1 MAVNLL
7 TDIIEALPPLQ
18 GDRDVIVPGEQSVR
32 DIMKE
37 VLESHKVFE
46 PDYDCIPQ
54 FFMDADPLRSL
65 FQFCK
70 DLPYKAEDETDQTS
84 RSPIAILML
93 ADSWGNDCKHY
104 SGWIGGVIDACNRA
118 GYTNYDWCYRF
129 ASYDLFDSTKEHV
142 YVVINPGG
150 GDEIWLDPAP
160 IDNQDGSFIDR
171 AFNDRK
177 VIPFYITDKKP
188 KAMSLNR
195 ISGCSINPN
204 YQAQSM
210 GYISLWRP
218 SGDDD
223 FAPIDTYDTFYLEP
237 IDVPWESPFDQIQPS
252 QPETPVY
259 YTPETP
265 TVYYDPGIIYEPP
278 LTADPAVPTFD
289 PTLLNRLEPINEPF
303 ISDYPTITGEPPIS
317 LPTTT
322 ATTTTTTTTN
332 NNTGLTTGFDF
343 MTFIKTNPV
352 ETILIGS
359 AVVIGGLYLLKK
371 NKKKKRQRA

>member
-1 MAVNLL
+1 MPVNLL

-18 GDRDVIVPGEQSVR
+18 GDRDVIVPGEQSVK

-46 PDYDCIPQ
+46 PDYDCIPE
-54 FFMDADPLRSL
+54 FFLMDADPLRSL

-70 DLPYKAEDETDQTS
+70 SNLPYKAEDETDQTS

-93 ADSWGNDCKHY
+93 ADSWGSDCKHY
-104 SGWIGGVIDACNRA
+104 SGWMGGVIDACNRA

-129 ASYDLFDSTKEHV
+129 ASYDLFNSTKEHV
-142 YVVINPGG
+142 YVVINPG

-160 IDNQDGSFIDR
+160 IDNQDGTFTNRSY
-171 AFNDRK
+171 NDRK
-177 VIPFYITDKKP
+177 AIPFYITDKKP
-188 KAMSLNR
+188 NAMSLNR
-195 ISGCSINPN
+195 ITGCSINPN

-210 GYISLWRP
+210 GYISLFRP

-223 FAPIDTYDTFYLEP
+223 FAPIDSFYLDPVLNP
-237 IDVPWESPFDQIQPS
+237 IDSPWVSPFEQIQPS
-252 QPETPVY
+252 QPETPM
-259 YTPETP
+259 
-265 TVYYDPGIIYEPP
+265 VYYDPGIVYETP
-278 LTADPAVPTFD
+278 LTADPGLPTFD
-289 PTLLNRLEPINEPF
+289 PTVLNRLEPINFPQ
-303 ISDYPTITGEPPIS
+303 ITDYPTITGEPPIS

-322 ATTTTTTTTN
+322 AATTTQLTTTN
-332 NNTGLTTGFDF
+332 NSTGLNTGFDI

-359 AVVIGGLYLLKK
+359 AVVVAGIYLFKK
-371 NKKKKRQRA
+371 SKKKKRQRA